1 MLEVA
6 ALTVLVLLAWGVVS
20 VAFIAVKALLWL
32 LLLPLR
38 FIFGIVLLPFIL
50 LKMVIGGVLL
60 AVLGPLVAIIAVVGA
75 LAFAAA
81 MLVPLLPL
89 LVVGAALWVIVRLSR
104 GDASPT
110 TA

>member
-20 VAFIAVKALLWL
+20 VAFIAIKALLWL

-38 FIFGIVLLPFIL
+38 FVFGIVVLPFIL
-50 LKMVIGGVLL
+50 LKMLIGAIVLT
-60 AVLGPLVAIIAVVGA
+60 VLGPVLAIIAVVGA
-75 LAFAAA
+75 LALAAA
-81 MLVPLLPL
+81 MMIPLLPL
-89 LVVGAALWVIVRLSR
+89 LVAGVALWVIVRVSR